1 MMKAPCISLDM
12 QGAAYVQ
19 GINPTASLWG
29 DAQNE
34 FKKVLY
40 VFITF
45 YNLPFTTS
53 LNMFFLIYSYK
64 FL

>member
-29 DAQNE
+29 MVKTKE
-34 FKKVLY
+34 FSAL
-40 VFITF
+40 
-45 YNLPFTTS
+45 
-53 LNMFFLIYSYK
+53 
-64 FL
+64 